1 MTAEVIELG
10 PNENM
15 TAEQALL
22 YTAREKPAETL
33 ILSYDEN
40 GELYIRS
47 SSMNNK
53 DALWI
58 LEQAK
63 ILLLGLDD

>member
-1 MTAEVIELG
+1 MAEVVELG
-10 PNENM
+10 PNQNM
-15 TAEQALL
+15 TPEQALGIA
-22 YTAREKPAETL
+22 ARENPEEVL
-33 ILSYDEN
+33 ILGYID

>member
-1 MTAEVIELG
+1 MTAQVIELG
-10 PNENM
+10 PNQNM
-15 TAEQALL
+15 TPEQALGISL
-22 YTAREKPAETL
+22 REKPEEVL
-33 ILSYDEN
+33 ILGYID

-63 ILLLGLDD
+63 ILLLGLD